1 MARGTLPRA
10 MFIVRRIFFSSRGTV
25 PADMFPADTDE
36 PSPIDAP
43 PVTPAGVV
51 VLHEVSGVMAVLKPA
66 GLATQA
72 VVGVDSMEARVR
84 RLLQDRG
91 DGIYLGVP
99 HRLDRCVSGVMLFAT
114 TRRAARK
121 LARQFERREI
131 VKRYLALVQPPGS
144 GRLPKVG
151 DRWVDL
157 LAKVQDE
164 PRGCL
169 ASASDPSAKEACTAV
184 VAVWRA
190 EAAIAVELQPETG
203 RMHQLRIQAASRS
216 MPILGDR
223 LYGSTQPL
231 CGGEV
236 VTDVRQ
242 EEIALAA
249 ISIEFTDPGQS
260 GVPGSEIRRRVE
272 YWPWWAKPR
281 PVTAG
286 EA

>member
-1 MARGTLPRA
+1 MARGTVPRA
-10 MFIVRRIFFSSRGTV
+10 MFLLRRMFFSSHAAV
-25 PADMFPADTDE
+25 PADMLPADTDE
-36 PSPIDAP
+36 PSPTDSP
-43 PVTPAGVV
+43 LLHPSDVV
-51 VLHEVSGVMAVLKPA
+51 VLHEASGVIAVLKPA

-72 VVGVDSMEARVR
+72 VIGVDSMEARVR
-84 RLLQDRG
+84 RLLQERG
-91 DGIYLGVP
+91 EGTYLGVP

-131 VKRYLALVQPPGS
+131 TKRYLALVQPPGS

-157 LAKVQDE
+157 LAKVPDE

-169 ASASDPSAKEACTAV
+169 ASASDPLAKEACTVV

-260 GVPGSEIRRRVE
+260 GVPGSEVRRRVE
-272 YWPWWAKPR
+272 HWPWWAKPR
-281 PVTAG
+281 PVTGGGA
-286 EA
+286 